1 MHRIIFILTMIFTPL
16 LANAQSVI
24 PRDGWM
30 VFPTQFGYGQL
41 VKRTRSAIS
50 KAPIG
55 IVTQAS
61 ATVGAKGQ
69 GIKIPGNIVLGVYR
83 NDYARRMLATSVAA
97 GIEAPIRLYVTE
109 NADKTATL
117 SYKTAS
123 TVFAPYMEE
132 GGKELHDLAQELDGI
147 LLSIAHKA
155 VPLPQ

>member
-1 MHRIIFILTMIFTPL
+1 MMFTPL
-16 LANAQSVI
+16 LANAQSVT
-24 PRDGWM
+24 PRDGWL
-30 VFPTQFGYGQL
+30 VFPTNFSYGQL

-83 NDYARRMLATSVAA
+83 NDYARRMLAVSVAA

-132 GGKELHDLAQELDGI
+132 GGKDLRDLAQELDEV
-147 LLSIAHKA
+147 LLSIAQKA
-155 VPLPQ
+155 ATAP

>member
-1 MHRIIFILTMIFTPL
+1 MYRLLILIALIFTPL
-16 LANAQSVI
+16 MASAQSVS

-30 VFPTQFGYGQL
+30 VFPTNYSYGQL

-61 ATVGAKGQ
+61 ATVGAKSQ
-69 GIKIPGNIVLGVYR
+69 GIKIPGNIVIGVYR

-109 NADKTATL
+109 NDDKTATL
-117 SYKTAS
+117 SYKKPS
-123 TVFAPYMEE
+123 TVFAPYMNE
-132 GGKELHDLAQELDGI
+132 GGKELDNLAKELDGI
-147 LLSIAHKA
+147 LMKIAKKA
-155 VPLPQ
+155 ATAS

>member
-1 MHRIIFILTMIFTPL
+1 MHRILFILTMIFTPL
-16 LANAQSVI
+16 LANAQSVT

-30 VFPTQFGYGQL
+30 VFPTSFSYGQL

-83 NDYARRMLATSVAA
+83 NDYARRMLTASVAA

-132 GGKELHDLAQELDGI
+132 GGKDLRDLAQELDEV
-147 LLSIAHKA
+147 LLSVAQKA
-155 VPLPQ
+155 APAP